1 MFFITLFF
9 LFKKKL
15 YLYRR
20 KESETANT
28 WYIAFF
34 VYAHASLKVLF
45 TMVEIPKEHPN
56 KKQDQNCTHRGEYLG
71 SMNCI

>member
-34 VYAHASLKVLF
+34 VYAHTSLNVLF
-45 TMVEIPKEHPN
+45 FDGLNPEGLPQQKTKPKLHTP
-56 KKQDQNCTHRGEYLG
+56 R
-71 SMNCI
+71 